1 MSRSL
6 LILFFL
12 LPFFAAA
19 QPSEAEIRK
28 QITNAGTKQIKFTKT
43 TGTRQWNSDTGN
55 WEWVRGV
62 EVIRNSDYPG
72 IDLVVTGD
80 VVYQYTGAGKYTYW
94 KFRTLSNEYQGI
106 PNPTAKEIADFLST
120 DWMKFYGYYYNK
132 ITRLYGDPVLAEQP
146 EWTWHSPNS
155 VSFKMKQQFDF
166 IYSNTEVKTMETIW
180 NVRLYRDN
188 PKDKW
193 KNFMSVKSQDA
204 REEKITGTQKFTMEQ
219 VNDLQKKTLYFTFAE
234 QKAKQETAALPA
246 VTLPEFKN
254 AEEMVKYLHDLLR
267 NGTPEKFRAVLLQL
281 LHPGY
286 FEEGS
291 TVRLQAHQEQTL
303 QQVITAVYNNK
314 ATYKMMYCQTPAYK
328 VDQWGGGSQ
337 KKTIYITGAVNN
349 CNSSFTIA
357 PVSMGYKEGVAQTAL
372 KITEYGIYVRQD
384 QDAINFVSSFSDR
397 KKLCPND

>member
-1 MSRSL
+1 MSRIL
-6 LILFFL
+6 LILCFL
-12 LPFFAAA
+12 LPLFAAA

-28 QITNAGTKQIKFTKT
+28 QITNAGTKHIKFTKT

-80 VVYQYTGAGKYTYW
+80 VVYQYTGVGKYTYW
-94 KFRTLSNEYQGI
+94 KFRTLSNEYLGI
-106 PNPTAKEIADFLST
+106 PNPTTKEIMDFLST

-132 ITRLYGDPVLAEQP
+132 IIKLYGDPVLAEQP

-193 KNFMSVKSQDA
+193 KNFLSVKSQDA
-204 REEKITGTQKFTMEQ
+204 REEKFTGSQKFTVEQ
-219 VNDLQKKTLYFTFAE
+219 MRDLEKKTLYFTFAE

-246 VTLPEFKN
+246 VSLPEFKN
-254 AEEMVKYLHDLLR
+254 AEEMVKYIHDVLR
-267 NGTPEKFRAVLLQL
+267 NGNPEKLRAVLLQL
-281 LHPGY
+281 FHPGF

-291 TVRLQAHQEQTL
+291 TVRLQAVQEQTL
-303 QQVITAVYNNK
+303 QQIITAVYNNK
-314 ATYKMMYCQTPAYK
+314 ATYKMMYCQQPNYR
-328 VDQWGGGSQ
+328 VEQWGGGSQ

-349 CNSSFTIA
+349 CNSSFSIL
-357 PVSMGYKEGVAQTAL
+357 PVNMGYKEGVPQTAL
-372 KITEYGIYVRQD
+372 KITEYGVYVRQD